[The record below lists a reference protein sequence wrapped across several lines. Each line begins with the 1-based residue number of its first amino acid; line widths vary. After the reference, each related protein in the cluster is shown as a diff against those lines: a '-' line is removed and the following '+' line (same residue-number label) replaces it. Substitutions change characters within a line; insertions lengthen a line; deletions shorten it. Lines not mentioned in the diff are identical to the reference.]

1 MSKLFKKIIALI
13 LVLILISANMIILG
27 EYTIAL
33 ALSDEELNEQT
44 SETNHRNVKFDS
56 YFYGGIHKQ
65 DFDIKSEDAKIYLDI
80 DVNNSGYLENG
91 TIEFLNANFKLKE
104 GISNENIQS
113 IDVENNKIVLNRL
126 NSGSNTTIE
135 LPIELLKNEEV
146 SLDYFNKETTTK
158 FTGRYVDG
166 NGDEKSIEKEV
177 ANKLSWSGTAE
188 TQLKV
193 EATKYVPYATNGNYG
208 VLVQAKINSN
218 VKDATLPIKQTNI
231 EITVPTLNGI
241 EPTSTNVV
249 ATNTEATNG
258 NQNGLEFTNSNYS
271 YDQENGKVIINTQNL
286 SDKISW
292 KSKVSDEYLV
302 TFIFEGKEIYDY
314 ASENGIDS
322 SITANSN
329 ITLYNNE
336 ENVVNNAVSTDM
348 KFTEREGTITDF
360 AILAPNNIS
369 KGYLYANYDTED
381 KVETEYYTKYN
392 ATIYSSKLT
401 TSIEFIQ
408 SDDEFLTEEEN
419 KFPTTIGNDNYAYN
433 KRVEISQEI
442 FNKILGEDGEI
453 IVKSSAGTELGKIN
467 KDSTLE
473 DGVYVLDISSQDN
486 NELVITTSAP
496 ITEGQIE
503 INIVKALKGDVGY
516 SKEQIKTFEKMQVNL
531 EGKTNTTTFTAWK
544 QILLKEPE
552 TKLQLSL
559 NKTDLTTVLP
569 NKNVE
574 IRAVL
579 DTSSE
584 YNALFENPTL
594 EITLPSY
601 IEEIELNSA
610 DILLGNGLKI
620 KDSEVTERNGKKVIT
635 VELEG
640 NQTEYSIDAEYKGA
654 IISLDTDLTTDVLT
668 PSGTDKITMNYSN
681 ENDVATKA
689 NGTIETEIDFVA
701 PNGVV
706 AASGISNYKDN
717 ADEIL
722 TISDEPETVEIET
735 YSESRI
741 VTVNGSIINN
751 YNSDLSNVSVL
762 GRIPSQ
768 GNKKID
774 TDTELGSTFDIPLST
789 GIGISGVNADNYTIY
804 YSDNIEATRN
814 LEDSNNGWTEEAK
827 TTSKSFLIV
836 FNDDYVMNAGDTI
849 EFSYDIEIPE
859 NLTPNNSSY
868 GMYKVYYDNNSEIGT
883 MSESKNSAVIG
894 FTTGTGPELNVQL
907 SSTSDII
914 KEGQVVKMRVTIEN
928 TGTTTAENVKVNVPL
943 PEYTRFVEFMIGST
957 FTYISGSSQTLDVG
971 TIEAGETRQ
980 VIYYL
985 RVDEDVNEDIVLEQD
1000 YVFPREST
1008 SAVTVTCD
1016 GVNGEITSNE
1026 CTLEIQDGNITI
1038 DLIASVDETHVL
1050 QNGQTINY
1058 LINLT
1063 NISRKGNL
1071 TNVIVTLPLPDGIK
1085 YVSATVKNKW
1095 SDEEGTTEGVSF
1107 NEENNTLE
1115 VNIGTLEI
1123 TKLIELEL
1131 QVINADE
1138 NMSLIATAKADNID
1152 NDYSN
1157 NSEHIAENIELEI
1170 SELTST
1176 PRYVKEG
1183 ENITYNLTLTNNSNS
1198 LVTIVR
1204 VVGTLPS
1211 ELEFQEATFTY
1222 AGEELSITNLTD
1234 GKIEIPINQIQVGE
1248 SIDIEITVVAGLLS
1262 DMNDKEVSMKFNVSA
1277 RNFEG
1282 VDTNTVTN
1290 IIEYNSEMH
1299 PDDPSNPTNN
1309 RFRITGTAWLDENMD
1324 GRRDT
1329 EEQTLSDIQVVL
1341 LNQNGNALI
1350 RDPDTNE
1357 EKITTT
1363 SENGTYQFDNLPNG
1377 DYLVVFIYDSS
1388 NYSLTTYQKEGI
1400 DESLNSDAIDINL
1413 TFNGERR
1420 IAGITD
1426 VLTING
1432 NNVRDIDIGLYS
1444 AEKFDLRLDKY
1455 VNKITLTTPTIG
1467 TSVYEH
1473 NNAKVAKVEVL
1484 GSNLGRS
1491 SAVIEYKIVV
1501 TNEGSVPG
1509 YVNKIVDYLPEKV
1522 NFSTDLNTDWYLSDN
1537 GNIYNASLEN
1547 EVINP
1552 GESKEVD
1559 LIVSI
1564 QITEDMI
1571 DTLGNSAE
1579 IYEYYNEQGLED
1591 IDSTAANEVTTEDD
1605 MSSAD
1610 VVVSIVTG
1618 KIVMYTSITLVVI
1631 ALLGFG
1637 IFAIKKHVLNKKV

>member
-1 MSKLFKKIIALI
+1 MYKEIII
-13 LVLILISANMIILG
+13 CIIIILL
-27 EYTIAL
+27 I
-33 ALSDEELNEQT
+33 
-44 SETNHRNVKFDS
+44 
-56 YFYGGIHKQ
+56 
-65 DFDIKSEDAKIYLDI
+65 
-80 DVNNSGYLENG
+80 
-91 TIEFLNANFKLKE
+91 
-104 GISNENIQS
+104 
-113 IDVENNKIVLNRL
+113 
-126 NSGSNTTIE
+126 
-135 LPIELLKNEEV
+135 
-146 SLDYFNKETTTK
+146 
-158 FTGRYVDG
+158 FTGNY
-166 NGDEKSIEKEV
+166 I
-177 ANKLSWSGTAE
+177 
-188 TQLKV
+188 TQK
-193 EATKYVPYATNGNYG
+193 
-208 VLVQAKINSN
+208 
-218 VKDATLPIKQTNI
+218 
-231 EITVPTLNGI
+231 
-241 EPTSTNVV
+241 
-249 ATNTEATNG
+249 
-258 NQNGLEFTNSNYS
+258 
-271 YDQENGKVIINTQNL
+271 
-286 SDKISW
+286 
-292 KSKVSDEYLV
+292 
-302 TFIFEGKEIYDY
+302 
-314 ASENGIDS
+314 
-322 SITANSN
+322 
-329 ITLYNNE
+329 
-336 ENVVNNAVSTDM
+336 
-348 KFTEREGTITDF
+348 
-360 AILAPNNIS
+360 
-369 KGYLYANYDTED
+369 
-381 KVETEYYTKYN
+381 YTKESV
-392 ATIYSSKLT
+392 T
-401 TSIEFIQ
+401 
-408 SDDEFLTEEEN
+408 
-419 KFPTTIGNDNYAYN
+419 
-433 KRVEISQEI
+433 
-442 FNKILGEDGEI
+442 
-453 IVKSSAGTELGKIN
+453 
-467 KDSTLE
+467 
-473 DGVYVLDISSQDN
+473 
-486 NELVITTSAP
+486 
-496 ITEGQIE
+496 
-503 INIVKALKGDVGY
+503 
-516 SKEQIKTFEKMQVNL
+516 NL
-531 EGKTNTTTFTAWK
+531 N
-544 QILLKEPE
+544 
-552 TKLQLSL
+552 
-559 NKTDLTTVLP
+559 
-569 NKNVE
+569 
-574 IRAVL
+574 
-579 DTSSE
+579 
-584 YNALFENPTL
+584 
-594 EITLPSY
+594 
-601 IEEIELNSA
+601 
-610 DILLGNGLKI
+610 
-620 KDSEVTERNGKKVIT
+620 
-635 VELEG
+635 
-640 NQTEYSIDAEYKGA
+640 
-654 IISLDTDLTTDVLT
+654 
-668 PSGTDKITMNYSN
+668 
-681 ENDVATKA
+681 
-689 NGTIETEIDFVA
+689 
-701 PNGVV
+701 
-706 AASGISNYKDN
+706 
-717 ADEIL
+717 
-722 TISDEPETVEIET
+722 
-735 YSESRI
+735 
-741 VTVNGSIINN
+741 
-751 YNSDLSNVSVL
+751 
-762 GRIPSQ
+762 
-768 GNKKID
+768 
-774 TDTELGSTFDIPLST
+774 
-789 GIGISGVNADNYTIY
+789 
-804 YSDNIEATRN
+804 
-814 LEDSNNGWTEEAK
+814 
-827 TTSKSFLIV
+827 
-836 FNDDYVMNAGDTI
+836 
-849 EFSYDIEIPE
+849 
-859 NLTPNNSSY
+859 
-868 GMYKVYYDNNSEIGT
+868 
-883 MSESKNSAVIG
+883 
-894 FTTGTGPELNVQL
+894 
-907 SSTSDII
+907 
-914 KEGQVVKMRVTIEN
+914 
-928 TGTTTAENVKVNVPL
+928 
-943 PEYTRFVEFMIGST
+943 
-957 FTYISGSSQTLDVG
+957 
-971 TIEAGETRQ
+971 
-980 VIYYL
+980 
-985 RVDEDVNEDIVLEQD
+985 
-1000 YVFPREST
+1000 
-1008 SAVTVTCD
+1008 
-1016 GVNGEITSNE
+1016 
-1026 CTLEIQDGNITI
+1026 
-1038 DLIASVDETHVL
+1038 
-1050 QNGQTINY
+1050 
-1058 LINLT
+1058 
-1063 NISRKGNL
+1063 
-1071 TNVIVTLPLPDGIK
+1071 
-1085 YVSATVKNKW
+1085 
-1095 SDEEGTTEGVSF
+1095 
-1107 NEENNTLE
+1107 
-1115 VNIGTLEI
+1115 

-1222 AGEELSITNLTD
+1222 AGEELSVTNLTD